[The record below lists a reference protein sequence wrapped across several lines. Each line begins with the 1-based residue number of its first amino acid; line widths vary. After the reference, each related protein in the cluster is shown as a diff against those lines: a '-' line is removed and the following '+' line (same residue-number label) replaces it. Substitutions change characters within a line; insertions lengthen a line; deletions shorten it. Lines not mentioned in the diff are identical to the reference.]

1 VALTVSCDSASR
13 TRIRENYIRVFDGE
27 SALSFDGQESFVS
40 VSASPSLNLTAQF
53 TLEAWINPSGWG
65 ENPGTGFG
73 RVFDKDAL
81 RLFTLRSNPL
91 LGDNTLCLWLFTQNS
106 GSSFSSIPESSIV
119 LNTWQHVAASY
130 EGSTGDVKIYLNGT
144 EQPLTQTT
152 PPAGALN
159 DNFAEELV
167 LGNSS
172 DMVSQYLNG
181 NEAGL
186 VGYWR
191 MNEGNGQFINDFTN
205 NGNHGILGET
215 EWVEGAPMVQTMIYE
230 TSVIPAN
237 YDFEATIFPNPFNAT
252 ATISFSLYEETYVE
266 IAVYNILGQEIDI
279 LLDEI
284 KSAGRHDIIWQASNT
299 PSGGVAESG
308 KMLLLK

>member
-1 VALTVSCDSASR
+1 
-13 TRIRENYIRVFDGE
+13 
-27 SALSFDGQESFVS
+27 
-40 VSASPSLNLTAQF
+40 
-53 TLEAWINPSGWG
+53 
-65 ENPGTGFG
+65 
-73 RVFDKDAL
+73 
-81 RLFTLRSNPL
+81 
-91 LGDNTLCLWLFTQNS
+91 
-106 GSSFSSIPESSIV
+106 
-119 LNTWQHVAASY
+119 
-130 EGSTGDVKIYLNGT
+130 VKIYLNGT

-172 DMVSQYLNG
+172 DMDDTFEGIIDEARVWNIVRTPVEIQARMNQYLNG

-215 EWVEGAPMVQTMIYE
+215 EWVEGAPMVQTKIYE
-230 TSVIPAN
+230 SSFIPAD
-237 YDFEATIFPNPFNAT
+237 YDFEALIFPNPFNAN

-266 IAVYNILGQEIDI
+266 ITVYNILGQEIDI

-284 KSAGRHDIIWQASNT
+284 KSAGRHDIIWQTGNT
-299 PSGGVAESG
+299 PSGIYFFNIRAAGVTGSG